1 MAEQKLAS
9 LQNLKDVATRI
20 KKEYLS
26 AISKS
31 RKELMQV
38 AESVPTAGEAQ
49 ENTLYLV
56 KNTATGRYGIY
67 ALVYGSVERIGDM
80 ENVFSSLAEAQEYA
94 RTSEKAHIGQELTV
108 IENGSARKYIIKT
121 AGELEALGADGVE
134 AASDDEISEMFND
147 VFGSTN

>member
-9 LQNLKDVATRI
+9 LQNLKDVAARI

-38 AESVPTAGEAQ
+38 AETVPTADEAQ

-56 KNTATGRYGIY
+56 KNAATGRYGIY

-94 RTSEKAHIGQELTV
+94 RSEKAHVGQELTV
-108 IENGSARKYIIKT
+108 IENGSAKKYIIKT
-121 AGELEALGADGVE
+121 AGELEAIGADGVE
-134 AASDDEISEMFND
+134 TASDDEISEMFND
-147 VFGSTN
+147 VFGSAN